1 MTDAA
6 APGAAGVAGR
16 VVIVTGAGRGI
27 GRGIALH
34 LAANGASV
42 VAAEYRDDRLA
53 AVMAELG
60 DEHVGVVCDVG
71 DAASIRAMVDAC
83 ERHFGRVDGL
93 VNNAQTFRPV
103 TGLAEVS
110 EADWDVL
117 HRTGPVGTLTAMQAV
132 FPSMRAQHWGRI
144 VNFASANG
152 RRGAAGYGAYNAS
165 KEEIRALTRTAA
177 REWGRDGIVVNCVCP
192 ASVAHR
198 LRPDADRAAADHRLA
213 AYAAAMDDHPM
224 GRDGDPEADIAPVVA
239 FLLSDAT
246 RYMTGQ
252 TLMVDGGAMLHA

>member
-1 MTDAA
+1 MTEH
-6 APGAAGVAGR
+6 GVAGR

-42 VAAEYRDDRLA
+42 VAAEYREDRLA
-53 AVMAELG
+53 AVLDELG
-60 DEHVGVVCDVG
+60 DDHLGVVCDVG
-71 DAASIRAMVDAC
+71 DDASVHAMVDAC
-83 ERHFGRVDGL
+83 VARFGRVDGIA
-93 VNNAQTFRPV
+93 NNAQTFRPV
-103 TGLAEVS
+103 ADLATVS

-117 HRTGPVGTLTAMQAV
+117 HRTGPVGTLSAMQAV
-132 FPSMRAQHWGRI
+132 FPHMRAQGWGRV

-152 RRGAAGYGAYNAS
+152 LRGAAGYGAYNAS

-198 LRPDADRAAADHRLA
+198 LPPADEHRRAAF
-213 AYAAAMDDHPM
+213 AAAMDDHPM
-224 GRDGDPEADIAPVVA
+224 GRDGDPEADIAPVVV

>member
-1 MTDAA
+1 MIEH
-6 APGAAGVAGR
+6 GVDGR

-27 GRGIALH
+27 GRGIARH

-42 VAAEYRDDRLA
+42 VAAEYRADRLDEL
-53 AVMAELG
+53 MDELG
-60 DEHVGVVCDVG
+60 TDHLGVVCDVG
-71 DAASIRAMVDAC
+71 DADSIRAMVAATAA
-83 ERHFGRVDGL
+83 RFGHVDGL

-103 TGLAEVS
+103 MDLASVT

-117 HRTGPVGTLTAMQAV
+117 HRTGPVGTLISMQAV
-132 FPSMRAQHWGRI
+132 YPHMRSQAWGRI

-152 RRGAAGYGAYNAS
+152 LRGAGGYGAYNSS

-177 REWGRDGIVVNCVCP
+177 REWGVDGIVVNCVCP

-198 LRPDADRAAADHRLA
+198 LAPMDEHRRA
-213 AYAAAMDDHPM
+213 AYAAGMADHPM
-224 GRDGDPEADIAPVVA
+224 GRDGDPEDDIAPVVL

>member
-1 MTDAA
+1 MTEH
-6 APGAAGVAGR
+6 GVAGR
-16 VVIVTGAGRGI
+16 VVVVTGAGRGI
-27 GRGIALH
+27 GRGIASH

-53 AVMAELG
+53 EVMAALG
-60 DEHVGVVCDVG
+60 DDHLGVVCDVG
-71 DAASIRAMVDAC
+71 DPDSIRAMVDAC
-83 ERHFGRVDGL
+83 VARFGRVDGL

-103 TGLAEVS
+103 TDLATVT

-117 HRTGPVGTLTAMQAV
+117 HRTGPVGTLTAMQSV
-132 FPSMRAQHWGRI
+132 FPHMRAQGWGRI

-152 RRGAAGYGAYNAS
+152 LRGAGGYGAYNAS

-198 LRPDADRAAADHRLA
+198 LPPADEHRRAAF
-213 AYAAAMDDHPM
+213 AAAMDDHPM
-224 GRDGDPEADIAPVVA
+224 GRDGDPEADIAPVVL

>member
-1 MTDAA
+1 MTEH
-6 APGAAGVAGR
+6 GVAGR
-16 VVIVTGAGRGI
+16 VVVVTGAGRGI
-27 GRGIALH
+27 GRGIASH

-53 AVMAELG
+53 DVMAALG
-60 DEHVGVVCDVG
+60 DDHLGVVCDVG
-71 DAASIRAMVDAC
+71 DPDSIRAMVDAC
-83 ERHFGRVDGL
+83 VARFGRVDGL

-103 TGLAEVS
+103 TDLATVT

-117 HRTGPVGTLTAMQAV
+117 HRTGPVGTLTAMQSV
-132 FPSMRAQHWGRI
+132 YPHMQAQGWGRI

-152 RRGAAGYGAYNAS
+152 RRGAGGYGAYNAS

-198 LRPDADRAAADHRLA
+198 LPPADEHRRAAF
-213 AYAAAMDDHPM
+213 AAAMDDHPM
-224 GRDGDPEADIAPVVA
+224 GRDGDPEADIAPVVL